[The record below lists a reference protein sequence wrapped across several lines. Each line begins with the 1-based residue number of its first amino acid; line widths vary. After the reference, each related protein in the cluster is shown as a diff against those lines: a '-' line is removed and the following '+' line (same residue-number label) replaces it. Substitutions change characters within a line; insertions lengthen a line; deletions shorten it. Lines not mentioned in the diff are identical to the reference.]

1 MIRSEL
7 ALLLLTAVSTS
18 AQQATPAAKPYAGLV
33 TANTRFAFKLF
44 HESVAR
50 GPEQNV
56 LLSPTALSLD
66 FALLQNAAD
75 TAARG
80 QIVSVFEFGDW
91 SPETINE
98 QSQALRH
105 ALIYDPVK
113 PTSRA
118 PRRHGVQPPPICCPA
133 PPEHLALAGSL
144 WVQPIVTF
152 RRKFLETNEK
162 FFGFKIASA
171 PGKGA
176 EGTRAVND
184 WVSKETR
191 GQLTNAL
198 DSWRRDDFL
207 VVDTTSFKGS
217 WFRPF
222 DESRTHRS
230 DFTLFSGQKKSVNMM
245 VQGGDYNYLRG
256 DKFQAI
262 RLNYG
267 HAAMYVFLPDV
278 DSDLPAFERSLTA
291 DNWADWLSKMEE
303 HEGSIEL
310 PRFSA
315 DYEGYVTKILVD
327 LGMPLAFTSFQS
339 FVPLVENPEGA
350 RLTRVLQA
358 VTIKV
363 DEKGTEAASATF
375 IGGVIGGV
383 SSGPR
388 PTPFRMVVDHP
399 FFFAIC
405 DDETNAILYMGAIN
419 DPSPIPLAH

>member
-1 MIRSEL
+1 MMLRRL
-7 ALLLLTAVSTS
+7 PLFLLIAVSTF
-18 AQQATPAAKPYAGLV
+18 AQNATPAAKPYAGLV

-44 HESVAR
+44 RESVTKSS
-50 GPEQNV
+50 EQNV

-75 TAARG
+75 AEARR
-80 QIVSVFEFGDW
+80 QIVSVFEFGDL
-91 SPETINE
+91 SHEMIND
-98 QSQALRH
+98 QSLALRQALT
-105 ALIYDPVK
+105 YDPVK
-113 PTSRA
+113 STARS
-118 PRRHGVQPPPICCPA
+118 PRRHGIQPPPICCPA
-133 PPEHLALAGSL
+133 PPEHLTLAGSL
-144 WVQPIVTF
+144 WAQPIVIF
-152 RRKFLETNEK
+152 RRKFLATNEK
-162 FFGFKIASA
+162 FFGFHTVSA
-171 PGKGA
+171 PDKGD
-176 EGTRAVND
+176 EGTKAVND
-184 WVSKETR
+184 WVSKQTR

-198 DSWRRDDFL
+198 DSWRGDDFL
-207 VVDTTSFKGS
+207 AVDTTSFKGS

-230 DFTLFSGQKKSVNMM
+230 EFTLFSGQKKSVDMM
-245 VQGGDYNYLRG
+245 VQGGAYDYLRG

-278 DSDLPAFERSLTA
+278 DSDLRAFEGSLTP

-315 DYEGYVTKILVD
+315 DYDRYLTKTLVD
-327 LGMPLAFTSFQS
+327 LGMPLAFTSLHS

-363 DEKGTEAASATF
+363 DEKGTEAASVTF
-375 IGGVIGGV
+375 TGGVIGGV
-383 SSGPR
+383 SAGPR

-405 DDETNAILYMGAIN
+405 DDETHAILYMAAIN
-419 DPSPIPLAH
+419 EPSPIPLAH